1 MTTVHSVDELKSLI
15 DPLAVYQEYVRL
27 TRRGKRSTGLCPF
40 HKEKTPSFSVD
51 ADNGLFYCFGCHKG
65 GDLIQFLQEIE
76 SCSFPEA
83 LEVLARKAGVT
94 LESRGSRTPDQA
106 PDRKERLRK
115 VLECAAAFFRE
126 SLDASGESSPV
137 KAYTRKRGIREETA
151 ARLQLGYAPNGGL
164 MRHLSR
170 NGFKADEGQEAGL
183 LVERRRGEWAER
195 FHNRLI
201 FPIQDIMGRTV
212 GFGGRALGSEEPKY
226 YNSPESPVFQ
236 KRELLYG
243 LNLTK
248 GAVRAKEQIVLTEGY
263 MDFLAVTQAGVE
275 NAAATLGTALAEG
288 QVRLIKRYAREVI
301 LNFDQDAAGLAAAQ
315 RAIQLLLAEGLRIRV
330 SVVPNGKDPDEYI
343 KMNGAEAYRKL
354 LGDSLPF
361 FDFLV
366 ERSEEELAR
375 GGVPAKMNFLDDLLP
390 YLLAVADPIER
401 QEYAKEISSRTGIEA
416 ALILKRLAREKA
428 HVKGDS
434 PAGTAPRSMEVP
446 IAEQVIVKGAMTFPD
461 VAKELVSALP
471 EDALNVLSVGPLLAA
486 IMEQGAPQGG
496 DQTAL
501 LAYIQNSCHEAPTE
515 SDFANAVNTVL
526 GVHLKKRE
534 RQIQHKI
541 KEASL
546 RKDFGLIQILNRE
559 KISVLEQIQSLERS
573 GSR

>member
-15 DPLAVYQEYVRL
+15 DPLAVYQDYVRL

-83 LEVLARKAGVT
+83 LELLARKAGVT
-94 LESRGSRTPDQA
+94 LERRGPRTPDQA

-115 VLECAAAFFRE
+115 VLACAAEFYRE
-126 SLDASGESSPV
+126 SLNAAGDSSPV
-137 KAYTRKRGIREETA
+137 QAYIRKRGIRPETA
-151 ARLQLGYAPNGGL
+151 ARLGLGYAPPTGL

-170 NGFKADEGQEAGL
+170 NGFKAGEGEEAGL
-183 LVERRRGEWAER
+183 LLERRRGEWSER
-195 FHNRLI
+195 FHHRLI

-212 GFGGRALGSEEPKY
+212 GFGGRSLGSEEPKY

-248 GAVRAKEQIVLTEGY
+248 GTVRSKEQIVLTEGY
-263 MDFLAVTQAGVE
+263 MDFLAVTQAGVD

-288 QVRLIKRYAREVI
+288 QVRLIKRYAREVV
-301 LNFDQDAAGLAAAQ
+301 LNFDQDAAGLAAAK

-330 SVVPNGKDPDEYI
+330 SVVPDGKDPDEFI
-343 KMNGAEAYRKL
+343 KMNGAEAYKEL
-354 LGDSLPF
+354 LGRALPF

-366 ERSEEELAR
+366 ERAEGDLAQ
-375 GGVPAKMNFLDDLLP
+375 GGVPARMQFLEDLLP
-390 YLLAVADPIER
+390 YLTAVADPIER
-401 QEYAKEISSRTGIEA
+401 QEYAKEISGRTGIEPS
-416 ALILKRLAREKA
+416 LILRRLARETA
-428 HVKGDS
+428 HVKDEP
-434 PAGTAPRSMEVP
+434 PATAPVRGASVP
-446 IAEQVIVKGAMTFPD
+446 VAEQILVKGAMTFPE
-461 VAKELVSALP
+461 AAGQLLSTLP
-471 EDALNVLSVGPLLAA
+471 EEAVKDLSVGPLMGSL
-486 IMEQGAPQGG
+486 IERGAPQGA

-501 LAYIQNSCHEAPTE
+501 LALIQNSCHEAPTE
-515 SDFANAVNTVL
+515 SDFANAVHMIL

-534 RQIQHKI
+534 RKIQQKI

-559 KISVLEQIQSLERS
+559 KITVLEQIQSLERS
-573 GSR
+573 GS

>member
-1 MTTVHSVDELKSLI
+1 MTTVHSVDELKSLV

-27 TRRGKRSTGLCPF
+27 ARRGKRSTGLCPF

-83 LEVLARKAGVT
+83 LEILARKAGVT
-94 LESRGSRTPDQA
+94 LESRGPRTPDQA

-115 VLECAAAFFRE
+115 VLACAAAFFRE
-126 SLDASGESSPV
+126 SLDAGGESSPV
-137 KAYTRKRGIREETA
+137 KAYIRKRGIREETA

-170 NGFKADEGQEAGL
+170 NGFKAEEGQEAGL
-183 LVERRRGEWAER
+183 LIERRRGEWGER
-195 FHNRLI
+195 FYNRLI

-248 GAVRAKEQIVLTEGY
+248 GEVRAKEQIVLTEGY

-288 QVRLIKRYAREVI
+288 QVRLIKRYAREVV

-343 KMNGAEAYRKL
+343 KMNGAEAYRKV
-354 LGDSLPF
+354 LGESLPF

-375 GGVPAKMNFLDDLLP
+375 GGVPAKMNFLDGLLP
-390 YLLAVADPIER
+390 YLLAVTDPIER
-401 QEYAKEISSRTGIEA
+401 QEYAKEISSRTGIEP
-416 ALILKRLAREKA
+416 ALILKRLAREKV
-428 HVKGDS
+428 HVKEDS
-434 PAGTAPRSMEVP
+434 PSVTALRSMEVP
-446 IAEQVIVKGAMTFPD
+446 IAEQVIVKGAMTYPD

-501 LAYIQNSCHEAPTE
+501 LAYIQNSCHEAPTK

-534 RQIQHKI
+534 RQIQQKI

-573 GSR
+573 GL

>member
-83 LEVLARKAGVT
+83 LEILARKAGVT
-94 LESRGSRTPDQA
+94 LESRGPRTLDQA

-126 SLDASGESSPV
+126 SLDSGGESSPV
-137 KAYTRKRGIREETA
+137 KAYIRKRAIREETA

-170 NGFKADEGQEAGL
+170 NGFKAEEGQEAGL
-183 LVERRRGEWAER
+183 LVERRRGEWGVR

-375 GGVPAKMNFLDDLLP
+375 GGVPAKMNFLDGLLP

-428 HVKGDS
+428 HVKEDS
-434 PAGTAPRSMEVP
+434 PAGTTLRNMEVP
-446 IAEQVIVKGAMTFPD
+446 IAEQVIVKGAMTFPG
-461 VAKELVSALP
+461 VAKELVSGLP
-471 EDALNVLSVGPLLAA
+471 EDALNMLAVGPLLTAL
-486 IMEQGAPQGG
+486 MEQGAPQGG

-515 SDFANAVNTVL
+515 SDFANAVNNVL
-526 GVHLKKRE
+526 GDHLKKER
-534 RQIQHKI
+534 RQIQQKI
-541 KEASL
+541 REASL

-573 GSR
+573 GS